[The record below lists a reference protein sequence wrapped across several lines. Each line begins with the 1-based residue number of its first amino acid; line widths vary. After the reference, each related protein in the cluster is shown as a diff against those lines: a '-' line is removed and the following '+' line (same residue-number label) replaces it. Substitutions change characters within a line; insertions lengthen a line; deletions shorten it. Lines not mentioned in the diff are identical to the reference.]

1 LAIFSSLHSVARE
14 NQFFGGHSLH
24 DLFESYM
31 SDLYKL
37 RGAFH
42 DDLTYT
48 AKELPEATRRHR
60 QNQDR
65 DQFAG
70 LAHRATA
77 EAAEFAGRVG
87 SGMVRFPAALG
98 MTWKQGA
105 HPCVSPGRS
114 IHAGVD
120 QAED

>member
-1 LAIFSSLHSVARE
+1 MTTSPT
-14 NQFFGGHSLH
+14 
-24 DLFESYM
+24 
-31 SDLYKL
+31 L
-37 RGAFH
+37 RRSCPRRP
-42 DDLTYT
+42 DDIG
-48 AKELPEATRRHR
+48 
-60 QNQDR
+60 NQDR
-65 DQFAG
+65 GQFAG

-98 MTWKQGA
+98 ITWKQEA

-120 QAED
+120 RAED